1 MDRLES
7 LRAQWHRASE
17 KDKHHEAVKVLVELE
32 RLEPQEPRWSQR
44 LGESHRRVGNT
55 KDAVDAFARAYQRYF
70 ERGFLPRAIAMAKL
84 VKTLD
89 AARGD
94 LLEASLPKGAL
105 PPPLPLGRPAG
116 AAAATAIVGITP
128 LAPAKAVV
136 KPPPLPAADGPKPAR
151 GAAPPLLEA
160 DGPKPARGVAPPLPA
175 ADGPKPAR
183 GAAPPLPA
191 ADGPKPARGVAPPL
205 PAADGPKPARGA
217 PLPPPPPLPAEPLPL
232 VTVKQPSVEPP
243 PLPPRVRP
251 APLTR
256 ADDSTADEIRF
267 ADAPDASIEILLVDF
282 SSSGSVD
289 VDVDVDPEDDAPPT
303 RPLGEGPARTR
314 EERTLDAQRAMA
326 SFRLFASL
334 SRDALVALSNAAELV
349 EFVPGAMIIVRDE
362 RAFALYAIVSGA
374 ARVIVAGSSGEI
386 RLKEG
391 DIFGEASLLD
401 EGQRQADVRAETPL
415 MTLRVEKRAL
425 DAVTKEH
432 PEIEDALFD
441 LLARRLITNL
451 MHTSPLFAAFEPAV
465 RLELA
470 QKFEVRRAPAGTVIA
485 ERGRRSDGLYV
496 ILAGNVMTEPDSGAP
511 TRIARGT
518 AFGHAS
524 LLGSGTADVTV
535 RAASE
540 AVLLRMPAAGFGSL
554 AALYPPALAHLAE
567 TANEPLPMSRRE
579 P

>member
-7 LRAQWHRASE
+7 LRAQWHKASE
-17 KDKHHEAVKVLVELE
+17 KDKPHDAVKVLVELE
-32 RLEPQEPRWSQR
+32 RLEPHEPRWSQR
-44 LGESHRRVGNT
+44 LGESHRRIGNT

-70 ERGFLPRAIAMAKL
+70 DRGFLPRAIAMAKL
-84 VKTLD
+84 VKSLD

-94 LLEASLPKGAL
+94 LLEASLPKGSA
-105 PPPLPLGRPAG
+105 PPPLPFRRPVDAG
-116 AAAATAIVGITP
+116 PAASTRVDAAATP
-128 LAPAKAVV
+128 APPKTVV
-136 KPPPLPAADGPKPAR
+136 KPPPLPTGDGPKPAR
-151 GAAPPLLEA
+151 AAP
-160 DGPKPARGVAPPLPA
+160 PPLPA
-175 ADGPKPAR
+175 A
-183 GAAPPLPA
+183 
-191 ADGPKPARGVAPPL
+191 
-205 PAADGPKPARGA
+205 
-217 PLPPPPPLPAEPLPL
+217 PPPSP
-232 VTVKQPSVEPP
+232 
-243 PLPPRVRP
+243 VRP

-256 ADDSTADEIRF
+256 ADDSSADEIRF
-267 ADAPDASIEILLVDF
+267 VDAPDASIEILLVDF
-282 SSSGSVD
+282 SSSGAVDID
-289 VDVDVDPEDDAPPT
+289 VDVEPEDDAPPT
-303 RPLGEGPARTR
+303 RQLR
-314 EERTLDAQRAMA
+314 EEPPPSRGEPALDAQRAMA

-362 RAFALYAIVSGA
+362 RAFALYAIVSGS

-386 RLKEG
+386 RLREG
-391 DIFGEASLLD
+391 DVFGEASLLE
-401 EGQRQADVRAETPL
+401 EGQRQADVKAETPL
-415 MTLRVEKRAL
+415 MTLRIEKRAL

-432 PEIEDALFD
+432 PEIADALFD

-496 ILAGNVMTEPDSGAP
+496 ILAGNVMAEPESGPA

-535 RAASE
+535 RTASE

-567 TANEPLPMSRRE
+567 TANEPLPMSRRV

>member
-7 LRAQWHRASE
+7 LRAQWHKASE
-17 KDKHHEAVKVLVELE
+17 KDKPHDAVKALVELE
-32 RLEPQEPRWSQR
+32 RLEPHEPRWSQR
-44 LGESHRRVGNT
+44 LGESHRRIGNT

-70 ERGFLPRAIAMAKL
+70 DRGFLPRAIAMAKL
-84 VKTLD
+84 VKSLD

-94 LLEASLPKGAL
+94 LLEASLPKGSA
-105 PPPLPLGRPAG
+105 PPPLPFRRPVDAG
-116 AAAATAIVGITP
+116 PAASTRVDAAATP
-128 LAPAKAVV
+128 APPKTVV
-136 KPPPLPAADGPKPAR
+136 KPPPLPTGDGP
-151 GAAPPLLEA
+151 G
-160 DGPKPARGVAPPLPA
+160 PA
-175 ADGPKPAR
+175 AR
-183 GAAPPLPA
+183 
-191 ADGPKPARGVAPPL
+191 
-205 PAADGPKPARGA
+205 
-217 PLPPPPPLPAEPLPL
+217 PPPLR
-232 VTVKQPSVEPP
+232 
-243 PLPPRVRP
+243 PRRLAVPVRP
-251 APLTR
+251 ARSPARTTR
-256 ADDSTADEIRF
+256 APTGSASS
-267 ADAPDASIEILLVDF
+267 DAPDASIEILLVDF
-282 SSSGSVD
+282 SSSGAVDID
-289 VDVDVDPEDDAPPT
+289 VDVEPEDDAPPT
-303 RPLGEGPARTR
+303 RQLR
-314 EERTLDAQRAMA
+314 EEPPPSRGEPALDAQRAMA

-362 RAFALYAIVSGA
+362 RAFALYAIVSGS

-386 RLKEG
+386 RLREG
-391 DIFGEASLLD
+391 DVFGEASLLE
-401 EGQRQADVRAETPL
+401 EGQRQADVKAETPL
-415 MTLRVEKRAL
+415 MTLRIEKRAL

-432 PEIEDALFD
+432 PEIADALFD

-496 ILAGNVMTEPDSGAP
+496 ILAGNVMAEPESGPA

-535 RAASE
+535 RTASE

-567 TANEPLPMSRRE
+567 TANEPLPMSRRV